1 MSIDKIAELKGIP
14 TKDNLLKILNEQQ
27 AVVTFTKLN
36 GDQRVMT
43 CNKSLNIIPKENHPK
58 SNPKAHDT
66 NITVWDMNAKGWR
79 SFVYDRVQKV
89 EQ

>member
-43 CNKSLNIIPKENHPK
+43 CTKSLNIIPKINWH
-58 SNPKAHDT
+58 NF
-66 NITVWDMNAKGWR
+66 NNL
-79 SFVYDRVQKV
+79 F
-89 EQ
+89 